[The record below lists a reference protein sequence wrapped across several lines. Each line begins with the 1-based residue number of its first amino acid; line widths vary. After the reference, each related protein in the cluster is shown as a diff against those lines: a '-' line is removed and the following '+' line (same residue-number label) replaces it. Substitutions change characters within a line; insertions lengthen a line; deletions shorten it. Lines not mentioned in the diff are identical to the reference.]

1 MTATEVTEST
11 ERGLGGGKDISVISV
26 ISVAESYKKQI
37 WFSITFFDK
46 FPQWFLFTKLSLH
59 YSMAELKTESTN
71 TTLLHSTSS
80 SESLLFLKLI
90 GVSIVYSYPF
100 QF

>member
-11 ERGLGGGKDISVISV
+11 ERGLGGGKDISVY
-26 ISVAESYKKQI
+26 SVAESYKKQI

-59 YSMAELKTESTN
+59 YSMDELKTESTN

>member
-1 MTATEVTEST
+1 VQIRMVS
-11 ERGLGGGKDISVISV
+11 RMILRNV
-26 ISVAESYKKQI
+26 KKI
-37 WFSITFFDK
+37 IDRFIFYYTIIHDTLNIRWVLPFK
-46 FPQWFLFTKLSLH
+46 
-59 YSMAELKTESTN
+59 STN

-80 SESLLFLKLI
+80 SKSLLFLKLI

>member
-1 MTATEVTEST
+1 
-11 ERGLGGGKDISVISV
+11 
-26 ISVAESYKKQI
+26 
-37 WFSITFFDK
+37 
-46 FPQWFLFTKLSLH
+46 
-59 YSMAELKTESTN
+59 TESTN